1 MLKSTN
7 VRMSQFRG
15 EKRVNYFNESN
26 AFDLFQ
32 KARPYSLDIL
42 VKMDDDPSVLVDH
55 KKLNFLSGVLY

>member
-1 MLKSTN
+1 
-7 VRMSQFRG
+7 MSQFRG